1 MKTIT
6 RRQAIA
12 QTMALT
18 LSTQLAPLLASPGQ
32 RGFKIGACHWSLRR
46 GDESCFDVAKEIGLE
61 GVQVNMGNAGN
72 NMILRQPQVQRAYLE
87 AAKRTGV
94 AVASLGLAELNQIP
108 LKSDPRAAIWVYDS
122 IEVAKALGVQVVLIA
137 QFFKG
142 DLQGDKEG
150 IDRTVAVLKELAPR
164 AEKAGVI
171 FGLENYLSAKENLE
185 ILDRVGS
192 PAVQIYY
199 DVGNSTDKG
208 YDIYTEIRMIKDRV
222 CEFHAKDGP
231 HLLGKGRIDFA
242 KVRTAMDEIGYRGWI
257 QIEGAAPNGVV
268 PDYTANFTHLREHF
282 PQRVS

>member
-12 QTMALT
+12 QTLAIT
-18 LSTQLAPLLASPGQ
+18 LSTQLAPLLAAPGQ
-32 RGFKIGACHWSLRR
+32 RGFKIGACQWSLRR
-46 GDESCFDVAKEIGLE
+46 GDESCFDVAREIGLD

-72 NMILRQPQVQRAYLE
+72 HMHLRKPDVQRAYLE

-94 AVASLGLAELNQIP
+94 QVASLGLAELNNIP
-108 LKSDPRAAIWVYDS
+108 LKSDPSAAIWVYDS
-122 IEVAKALGVQVVLIA
+122 IETAKALGVEVVLIA

-142 DLQGDKEG
+142 DLKDDKEG
-150 IDRTVAVLKELAPR
+150 TDRTVAVLKELAPR

-171 FGLENYLSAKENLE
+171 FGLENYLSAEENLD

-208 YDIYTEIRMIKDRV
+208 YDIYREIRMIKGRV
-222 CEFHAKDGP
+222 CEFHAKDANF
-231 HLLGKGRIDFA
+231 LLGKGRIDFA
-242 KVRTAMDEIGYRGWI
+242 KVRAAMDDIGYRGWI

-268 PDYTANFTHLREHF
+268 PDYRANLAHLREHF
-282 PQRVS
+282 H